1 MNFRDPESQ
10 LSGSLFSCEEINQ
23 GGRQDFPGAKRMR

>member
-23 GGRQDFPGAKRMR
+23 GVGRIFREQKE